1 MSLSLG
7 GAIFSRTS
15 EKQENCNTFHTKTVF
30 WEPTPSKTRT
40 GSLHAHPRGVRNPR
54 PGKSRKSLS
63 AALGA
68 FLGRS
73 WSFFGRSLLL
83 LGASCGAGGLR
94 QASGVDF
101 RCHVGSILDHFGCFI
116 KLCLGCIVR
125 SVFRLFSMLFFLLFQ
140 VFWAARETR
149 PKSENRHTLRTK
161 TCFFKVRARARAG
174 ARETT

>member
-1 MSLSLG
+1 MQHLPHENRVLGASPLQNPVLMLG
-7 GAIFSRTS
+7 GRLPGGPI
-15 EKQENCNTFHTKTVF
+15 
-30 WEPTPSKTRT
+30 
-40 GSLHAHPRGVRNPR
+40 LR

-101 RCHVGSILDHFGCFI
+101 RCHVGSILDHFGCFF

-125 SVFRLFSMLFFLLFQ
+125 CVFRLFSVLFFLLFQ

-149 PKSENRHTLRTK
+149 PKSENRHTLHAK

-174 ARETT
+174 ARETTEGQKRHPT